1 MMPRYEV
8 GQKVRVLE
16 LNKSGHIRTPH
27 YVRHKVGTVIQYCGS
42 FLNPEELARGNTA
55 GPVVENY
62 RVAFKQKD
70 LWPKYEGPDSDSLV
84 LEIYHHWL
92 APEA

>member
-1 MMPRYEV
+1 MPRYEV

-16 LNKSGHIRTPH
+16 LNKTGHIRTPH
-27 YVRHKVGTVIQYCGS
+27 YVRHRTGTVIRYCGS
-42 FLNPEELARGNTA
+42 FLNPEELAQGNTA

-70 LWPKYEGPDSDSLV
+70 LWPGYEGPDADTLV
-84 LEIYHHWL
+84 LELYHHWL
-92 APEA
+92 TPDT

>member
-1 MMPRYEV
+1 MPRYEI

-42 FLNPEELARGNTA
+42 FLNPEDLARGITA

-62 RVAFKQKD
+62 RVEFRQKD
-70 LWPKYEGPDSDSLV
+70 LWPSYAGPESDSLV

>member
-1 MMPRYEV
+1 MPRYQV

-27 YVRHKVGTVIQYCGS
+27 YVRHRTGPVIQYCGT
-42 FLNPEELARGNTA
+42 FLNPEELAVGNTA
-55 GPVVENY
+55 GPAVENY

-70 LWPKYEGPDSDSLV
+70 LWPDYDGPDADTLV

-92 APEA
+92 APAA

>member
-1 MMPRYEV
+1 MPKFAV

-16 LNKSGHIRTPH
+16 LDKSGHIRTPH
-27 YVRHKVGTVIQYCGS
+27 YIRRKVGTVIQYCGA

-62 RVAFKQKD
+62 RVAFRQKD
-70 LWPKYEGPDSDSLV
+70 IWPDYEGGDADSLV
-84 LEIYHHWL
+84 MEVYHHWL

>member
-1 MMPRYEV
+1 MPRFEV

-27 YVRHKVGTVIQYCGS
+27 YVRHRTGTVIQYCGT
-42 FLNPEELARGNTA
+42 FLNPEDLAQGNTA
-55 GPVVENY
+55 GPAVENY

-70 LWPKYEGPDSDSLV
+70 LWPDYDGPDADTLV
-84 LEIYHHWL
+84 IELYHHWL
-92 APEA
+92 APAA